1 MEKTEQTQVV
11 GFAVNNP
18 VNADQARA
26 IATVQAEV
34 IAAKRFPRDENRA
47 YTKIMEACKI
57 TGLAMKACYAYPKG
71 KNEDGTDNIVRGP
84 SIRLAE
90 ALVSAWGNLSAGF
103 EIIHEDPVQG
113 VSDVVAF
120 CWDKESNNR
129 YERKF
134 KVSHKRKAYGK
145 LYMLTDPR
153 DIYEKVANEAQ
164 RRVRACILAAVPF
177 YVVEDAVTQADNTLR
192 DPAKHGT
199 PTERTRK
206 MLTLFKG
213 VGVTQE
219 MVEKR
224 LGHPSQNNTHDD
236 IAALIIVYNTIADD
250 SSKIPDFFDVPKP
263 EKPLS
268 DTSDLNEQMEKEAAE
283 EDARAA
289 ETKKREEEEELA
301 WTMREQQ
308 KRLEKETGKKVVVS
322 PTDNR
327 KQPRDEPSTPPVEV
341 KPGVN
346 PKSVI
351 KRGPVT
357 IPPAKNKR

>member
-11 GFAVNNP
+11 GFSVNQP

-47 YTKIMEACKI
+47 YTKIMESCKI
-57 TGLAMKACYAYPKG
+57 VGLAMKACYAYPKG
-71 KNEDGTDNIVRGP
+71 KNEDGSSNIVRGP

-103 EIIHEDPVQG
+103 EIIHEDAALG
-113 VSDVVAF
+113 YSDVVSF

-134 KVSHKRKAYGK
+134 RVSHKRKAGGK

-177 YVVEDAVTQADNTLR
+177 YVVEDAVVQADNTLR

-199 PTERTRK
+199 PAERTRK

-224 LGHPSQNNTHDD
+224 LGHPSANNTHDD
-236 IAALIIVYNTIADD
+236 IAALIIVYNTISDD
-250 SSKIPDFFDVPKP
+250 TSKIGDFFDIPKP

-268 DTSDLNEQMEKEAAE
+268 DTSDLNDAMKKEAEEEAARDAE
-283 EDARAA
+283 NN
-289 ETKKREEEEELA
+289 KRVEEEEAA
-301 WTMREQQ
+301 WMLREQQ
-308 KRLEKETGKKVVVS
+308 KRLEAETGKKVVVS
-322 PTDNR
+322 PTESR
-327 KQPRDEPSTPPVEV
+327 KQPKEQPTTPPVEV
-341 KPGVN
+341 RPGVN
-346 PKSVI
+346 PRSVI
-351 KRGPVT
+351 KRHSP
-357 IPPAKNKR
+357 ILLDKNKG